1 MALSRISQRTR
12 TLERPRPKEA
22 IALSYDPKTDRAP
35 MVVAKG
41 RGRIA
46 QAIVSRAQAHDVPV
60 ISDPVLLDA
69 LRLVEV
75 GQEIPP
81 RLYHLVAE
89 LLAFVH
95 NLAEK
100 SAGSGSAS
108 PPSHAHHLTNRMMT
122 SINSSI
128 ASSSSEVWIARR
140 TQPLV

>member
-1 MALSRISQRTR
+1 MALSRISRSSR
-12 TLERPRPKEA
+12 ALDRSRLKEA

-35 MVVAKG
+35 VVVAKG
-41 RGRIA
+41 RGQIA
-46 QAIVSRAQAHDVPV
+46 QAIVGRAQAHDVPV

-100 SAGSGSAS
+100 GAGPRPAS
-108 PPSHAHHLTNRMMT
+108 PPSHPHHLTNRMMT

-128 ASSSSEVWIARR
+128 ASSSSEAWIARR